1 MALEIAVQIAL
12 VGETELIDQLLKTLV
27 GIHKG
32 HLQLYYCVVV
42 DNLLCILAACALAYC
57 VKVACG
63 YLQRVGVVLNRTL
76 LAEFLCEQRA
86 ELVEDLV
93 LALADVLLCLVVLL
107 LVYVLDIEQE
117 GVHGK
122 YYVLSA
128 ELSVLIILCRDVHD
142 VHLTEYVCYEFSLK
156 LIVAALVWK
165 AFYLLHC
172 LGAEGAAGGQPYV
185 LRESQQTC
193 REIACDVKQQYAR
206 PHWADY

>member
-42 DNLLCILAACALAYC
+42 DNLLCILAARALAYC

-93 LALADVLLCLVVLL
+93 LALADMFLCLVVLL
-107 LVYVLDIEQE
+107 LVYALDIEQE

-128 ELSVLIILCRDVHD
+128 EFGVLFFFGRNIHD
-142 VHLTEYVCYEFSLK
+142 VYLAENVRDEFSLE
-156 LIVAALVWK
+156 LVVAALVWK

-172 LGAEGAAGGQPYV
+172 LGAEGTACSQPYM
-185 LRESQQTC
+185 L
-193 REIACDVKQQYAR
+193 
-206 PHWADY
+206 

>member
-12 VGETELIDQLLKTLV
+12 VGETELVNQLLKTLV
-27 GIHKG
+27 GVHKG
-32 HLQLYYCVVV
+32 HLQLYYCVMV
-42 DNLLCILAACALAYC
+42 DNLLCILAARALAYC

-93 LALADVLLCLVVLL
+93 LALAYVLLCLVVLL
-107 LVYVLDIEQE
+107 LVYALDIEQE

-128 ELSVLIILCRDVHD
+128 EFGVLFFFGRNIHD
-142 VHLTEYVCYEFSLK
+142 VYLTEYVCYEFSLE
-156 LIVAALVWK
+156 LVVAALVWK

-172 LGAEGAAGGQPYV
+172 LGAEGTACCQPYM
-185 LRESQQTC
+185 L
-193 REIACDVKQQYAR
+193 
-206 PHWADY
+206 